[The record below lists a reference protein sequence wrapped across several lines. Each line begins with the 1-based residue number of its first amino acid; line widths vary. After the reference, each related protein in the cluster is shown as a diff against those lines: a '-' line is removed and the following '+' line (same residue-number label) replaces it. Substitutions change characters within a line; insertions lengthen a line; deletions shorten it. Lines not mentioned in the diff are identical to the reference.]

1 MAPWKMLHRLQSTT
15 EYEAETF
22 HNLNMTCAWG
32 TQEPPFKNL
41 LSWARDA
48 CPMWEER
55 TWGATVDV
63 LELTLLHLSLLNAQY
78 SYNYLASF
86 DIE

>member
-1 MAPWKMLHRLQSTT
+1 
-15 EYEAETF
+15 
-22 HNLNMTCAWG
+22 
-32 TQEPPFKNL
+32 
-41 LSWARDA
+41 
-48 CPMWEER
+48 MWEER